1 MAIKIARRKFIA
13 ALGGS
18 AVAWP
23 VAARAQ
29 QIAMPVVGFL
39 SSRSPDES
47 KHLVAAFR
55 TGLQTGGGY
64 VEGQNVAIEYR
75 WAEGQYGRLPEL
87 AADLVRRGVAVIVA
101 AGGEPS
107 ALAAKAATSTIPI
120 IFSVGG
126 DPVKSGLV
134 ASISHPGGN
143 ATGVS
148 LLTEAPEGKRL
159 GLLKELAPNA
169 AVFGVLIDPN
179 YPGHEAQVRDV
190 QEAARA
196 IGRQI
201 QFANAGNDRELEAAF
216 ATLVELRATALL
228 VTAAPFFDTRRVR
241 IVALAAQFR
250 LPAIYQFRDYVVVGG
265 LMSYGI
271 SITDGYRQVGI
282 YTGQVLKGAK
292 PADLPVYQS
301 IKFELAINL
310 KTANALGVKMSDN
323 LLSIADEVIE

>member
-1 MAIKIARRKFIA
+1 MAIGIGRRQFIS
-13 ALGGS
+13 ALGGA

-23 VAARAQ
+23 LAARAQ
-29 QIAMPVVGFL
+29 QTTMPVVGFL
-39 SSRSPDES
+39 SSRSPHES

-87 AADLVRRGVAVIVA
+87 AADLVRRGVAVLVTT
-101 AGGEPS
+101 GGEPS

-120 IFSVGG
+120 VFNIRG
-126 DPVKSGLV
+126 DPVKFGLV
-134 ASISHPGGN
+134 ASLNRPGGN

-148 LLTEAPEGKRL
+148 LLTSEAEGKRL
-159 GLLKELAPNA
+159 GLLKEVAPNA
-169 AVFGVLIDPN
+169 AAFGVLINPN
-179 YPGHEAQVRDV
+179 EPGTEALSREVR
-190 QEAARA
+190 EAARA

-201 QFANAGNDRELEAAF
+201 QIANAGNDSELEAAF
-216 ATLVELRATALL
+216 ATLVQQRATALL
-228 VTAAPFFDTRRVR
+228 VTADPFYDTRRDR
-241 IVALAAQFR
+241 IVALAAQFK
-250 LPAIYQFRDYVVVGG
+250 LPAIYQFRDYVVAGG

-301 IKFELAINL
+301 NKFELVVNL
-310 KTANALGVKMSDN
+310 KTAKALGVKISDN

>member
-1 MAIKIARRKFIA
+1 
-13 ALGGS
+13 
-18 AVAWP
+18 
-23 VAARAQ
+23 
-29 QIAMPVVGFL
+29 MPVVGFL
-39 SSRSPDES
+39 SSRSPDQS

-55 TGLQTGGGY
+55 TGLQTSGGY

-75 WAEGQYGRLPEL
+75 WAEGQYDRLPEL
-87 AADLVRRGVAVIVA
+87 AADLVRRGVAVLVTT
-101 AGGEPS
+101 GGEPS

-120 IFSVGG
+120 VFTVGG
-126 DPVKSGLV
+126 DPVKFGLV

-159 GLLKELAPNA
+159 GLLKELAPNT
-169 AVFGVLIDPN
+169 AVFGVLMDPN
-179 YPGHEAQVRDV
+179 YQGHEAQAGCSGAVG
-190 QEAARA
+190 A
-196 IGRQI
+196 IGRQV
-201 QFANAGNDRELEAAF
+201 QFANAGNDRELEGAF
-216 ATLVELRATALL
+216 ATLVKQGATALL
-228 VTAAPFFDTRRVR
+228 VTATPFFDTRRVR

-250 LPAIYQFRDYVVVGG
+250 LPAIYQFRDYVVAGG

-282 YTGQVLKGAK
+282 YTGQVLKGTK

-310 KTANALGVKMSDN
+310 KTANALGVKISDN